1 MPSVTNH
8 SRHPHLFS
16 ENPLYCFIQNI
27 DIIQQRVKG
36 KTFLSVINDFR
47 REIKQQ
53 RNVIGHWLSWS
64 QWSEQS
70 TKQILRVRKRRESGN
85 NQRSVSLASSCIQN
99 PRMLLNLVK
108 RHSPKTQIKL

>member
-8 SRHPHLFS
+8 FRHHHLFS

-36 KTFLSVINDFR
+36 KTFISVINDFR

-70 TKQILRVRKRRESGN
+70 TKQIPRVRKRRVAIT
-85 NQRSVSLASSCIQN
+85 RDLC
-99 PRMLLNLVK
+99 PPPHLVFK
-108 RHSPKTQIKL
+108 IRECY